1 MVSSHGAQPECAER
15 RLQELG
21 IGLKVMLEVEE

>member
-1 MVSSHGAQPECAER
+1 MVSSHGAQPESAEG

-21 IGLKVMLEVEE
+21 IGLEVMLEVEE